1 LSGLFYAVLYATVVH
16 SAMHTHM
23 KKSDSS
29 VGYIKF
35 GKTIPKDWS
44 GKGSISKM

>member
-1 LSGLFYAVLYATVVH
+1 MQYCMQQLCNVH
-16 SAMHTHM
+16 SAMRTHM
-23 KKSDSS
+23 KKSDSF

-35 GKTIPKDWS
+35 GKTIAKDWS